1 MSGGCN
7 VVCYSCGNNPIV
19 GELPMQII
27 VIDKN
32 TIIFKGSQYLCV
44 KCIDEV
50 NKRQKKLL
58 DKTLG
63 GTKE

>member
-1 MSGGCN
+1 MSGWCN
-7 VVCYSCGNNPIV
+7 VVCYSCGKSPVV

-27 VIDKN
+27 VINKN

-44 KCIDEV
+44 GCIDEV
-50 NKRQKKLL
+50 NERQKKLL
-58 DKTLG
+58 DKSLG